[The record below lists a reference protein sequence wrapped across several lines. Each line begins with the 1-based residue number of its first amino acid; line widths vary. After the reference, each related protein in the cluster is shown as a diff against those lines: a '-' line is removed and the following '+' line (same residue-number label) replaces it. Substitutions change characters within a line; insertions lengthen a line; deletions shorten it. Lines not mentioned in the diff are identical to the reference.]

1 MNAEFLRKN
10 GWMVG
15 MCAVCLVELGAGVV
29 SLFTGGAEKEAPA
42 RKVRRPHPVAADQQD
57 RAREIFYAAKEAV
70 PAPTKREERLGY
82 VEKYRRL
89 LEEDQDAPETP
100 VTLMALGLTYR
111 QLQDFENA
119 AWAFHEVID
128 RYPQSNQCIQAWLEL
143 GTCYEF
149 TGNQEKMIST
159 YMEMAKAFPPD
170 TDAHKFAQSKLKLLD
185 LPMSGPVAEPA
196 PASEPGFVPDVEF
209 ESTSAVAA
217 EAAPAAEE
225 PAVEEAPSAGEVPA
239 AEEAAAAEEAPAEA
253 VPVPAAEPVPAEAP
267 VAPEEEAPAAETAA
281 PAQ

>member
-1 MNAEFLRKN
+1 MNVEFLRKN

-15 MCAVCLVELGAGVV
+15 MFAVCLCALGAGVV

-42 RKVRRPHPVAADQQD
+42 RKVRRPRPVAAAKQD
-57 RAREIFYAAKEAV
+57 HAREILYAAKEAA
-70 PAPTKREERLGY
+70 PAVTKREERLGY

-89 LEEDQDAPETP
+89 LEEDPDAPETP
-100 VTLMALGLTYR
+100 VTLQAMGMLYK

-128 RYPQSNQCIQAWLEL
+128 RYPQSNQYIQAWLEL

-185 LPMSGPVAEPA
+185 IPMPGPVAEPA
-196 PASEPGFVPDVEF
+196 AEPAPGFVADVEF
-209 ESTSAVAA
+209 ENASAVAVEPA
-217 EAAPAAEE
+217 PAPEAALAEETPAAD
-225 PAVEEAPSAGEVPA
+225 
-239 AEEAAAAEEAPAEA
+239 EAPAEA
-253 VPVPAAEPVPAEAP
+253 VPVPAAESVPAEA
-267 VAPEEEAPAAETAA
+267 EAPAEDVPA

>member
-1 MNAEFLRKN
+1 MNVEFLRKN

-15 MCAVCLVELGAGVV
+15 MCAVCLVALGAGVV

-42 RKVRRPHPVAADQQD
+42 RKVRRPRPVAADQGD

-89 LEEDQDAPETP
+89 LEEDPDAPETP
-100 VTLMALGLTYR
+100 VTLMALGVTYR

-119 AWAFHEVID
+119 AWAFQEVID

-143 GTCYEF
+143 GTCYES

-159 YMEMAKAFPPD
+159 YMEMARAFPPD

-185 LPMSGPVAEPA
+185 LPMPGPLPA
-196 PASEPGFVPDVEF
+196 PAPQPEPGFVPDVDF
-209 ESTSAVAA
+209 ASTSAVAA
-217 EAAPAAEE
+217 ETVPAVAAPPAE
-225 PAVEEAPSAGEVPA
+225 AVV
-239 AEEAAAAEEAPAEA
+239 AEAAAEEVA
-253 VPVPAAEPVPAEAP
+253 VPAEAP
-267 VAPEEEAPAAETAA
+267 AAAGEEAPAAETAA